1 MLAQVIRSGEYLHS
15 TDEQDKRFVR
25 EPNLIE
31 HETARFWE
39 DADFAGW
46 KAVHIDGESETKKGP
61 PYLYKNDMSMER
73 TPPVAYFLNL
83 CNMDWRWPTLMDG
96 AEVSFLRKGADPLCG
111 LFKDEVNN

>member
-1 MLAQVIRSGEYLHS
+1 MCGNEYGS
-15 TDEQDKRFVR
+15 
-25 EPNLIE
+25 
-31 HETARFWE
+31 ETARFWE